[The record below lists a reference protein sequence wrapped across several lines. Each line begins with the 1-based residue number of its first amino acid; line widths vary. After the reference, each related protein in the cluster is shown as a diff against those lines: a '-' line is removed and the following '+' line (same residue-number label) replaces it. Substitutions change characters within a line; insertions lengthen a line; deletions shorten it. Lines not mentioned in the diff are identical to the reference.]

1 MMDLFSRFKE
11 VMFSD
16 FTNPQVE
23 KLVHEL
29 LTMAT
34 ELTGENLSSLET
46 LPVEDIPLDPWLFPN
61 PFSPEEEK
69 WLEQVM
75 TYYMEKEE
83 ENHAE
88 K

>member
-16 FTNPQVE
+16 FMSPQVE

-29 LTMAT
+29 LAMAT
-34 ELTGENLSSLET
+34 ELTGGKLSSLET

-75 TYYMEKEE
+75 TYYMEKEA

-88 K
+88 E